1 MKYLNSKTGL
11 SSHDSAGPHSDG
23 AETPTM
29 TEVIQGLTDLRDA
42 LVHLSLALH
51 DYQFALYA
59 HEDDAA
65 ALLKDQILEQARLH
79 EPRLP

>member
-1 MKYLNSKTGL
+1 MKNLNANAAQI
-11 SSHDSAGPHSDG
+11 AGCDG
-23 AETPTM
+23 AQTPTM
-29 TEVIQGLTDLRDA
+29 TEVVQGLEDLRDA

-59 HEDDAA
+59 HENDAA
-65 ALLKDQILEQARLH
+65 ALLKDQLLEQARLH

>member
-1 MKYLNSKTGL
+1 
-11 SSHDSAGPHSDG
+11 
-23 AETPTM
+23 M

-79 EPRLP
+79 EPRLAVQDVRSAISPPVRRSGMPPPSTPG